1 MFLKT
6 NISNPLIWTG
16 MFMYQ
21 GVRNVSFLENFAYI
35 RDVWPLSLQKANL
48 LDEELNG
55 VGAKNQLRKKTLL
68 NKFVEAL

>member
-1 MFLKT
+1 MFPKT

-16 MFMYQ
+16 MYMYQ

-35 RDVWPLSLQKANL
+35 RNVWPLSLQKANL

-55 VGAKNQLRKKTLL
+55 VGAKNQLQKKTLL

>member
-1 MFLKT
+1 MFSKT

-16 MFMYQ
+16 MCMYQ

-35 RDVWPLSLQKANL
+35 RNVWPLSLQKANL